1 MKKLLEIIFNLNIFY
16 FKNKK
21 DNSKRYFRQ
30 IKGIAMGTIC
40 GPTLANIVVYHLERK
55 WLTVNRPIIYRR
67 YIDDIFIVSQNLIN
81 LEDFKSSFLNLKLNI
96 ETGDLVQF
104 LDLVISKNILKNRL
118 KFSLYIKPTN
128 TFSYLQ
134 TTSNHP
140 NSIFK
145 NIPIS
150 ILIRIRRICSDYTD
164 FLHFSRLI
172 LYQLLCRGYQFGYLC
187 KAIDSIGKIKR
198 ESLIPYKT
206 KIKSFN
212 LNNKVIFNSKF
223 DLNLTDERKIFYSI
237 WDK

>member
-1 MKKLLEIIFNLNIFY
+1 
-16 FKNKK
+16 
-21 DNSKRYFRQ
+21 
-30 IKGIAMGTIC
+30 MGTIC
-40 GPTLANIVVYHLERK
+40 GPTLANTVVYHLERK
-55 WLTVNRPIIYRR
+55 WLTLNRPIIYWR

-81 LEDFKSSFLNLKLNI
+81 LEDFKSSFLNLKLK
-96 ETGDLVQF
+96 TA
-104 LDLVISKNILKNRL
+104 
-118 KFSLYIKPTN
+118 
-128 TFSYLQ
+128 
-134 TTSNHP
+134 NHP
-140 NSIFK
+140 YSIFK
-145 NIPIS
+145 IKPIS

-237 WDK
+237 WDKLDFKDKINKDLFIVNSVNYNFKKIFIHEFKYFNNTFFINIVKQLNAIIVNTVRPRYNGSFGRLKKIR